1 MEWLQD
7 NATVV
12 SAMATAFMAL
22 VWLVYAH
29 IGVIGFLHHRR
40 PRVIIDQTE
49 DRTLDTKFVVVN
61 LSERPVYISCIMV
74 AIQTD
79 DDERVRKISTYTEV
93 SSENGDQSR
102 ERIEAELRQ
111 GTLDSA
117 QLLMLGDT
125 DRLLS
130 WMLDGDDPETPR
142 GERLRRALVE
152 IDAIEIRVIA
162 VVGVEDRPIASCRQF
177 LIDKSGDD
185 VRIRPRDSY
194 TQHLTSRKHRGTIQQ
209 WSEFCLRN

>member
-177 LIDKSGDD
+177 LIDKSGGD